1 MQTSTF
7 ERLPE
12 SLRSMPAPKG
22 PQEGPERCLTQYATA
37 VASGASCS
45 GESSALLGAVLTW
58 TFG

>member
-1 MQTSTF
+1 MQTNTF

-12 SLRSMPAPKG
+12 SLRSMPEPKV
-22 PQEGPERCLTQYATA
+22 PSKGPERCLTQYVTA

-45 GESSALLGAVLTW
+45 GESSALLGTELTW